1 MWTIRLRHP
10 GVKFASTTRDDSLNE
25 ALASND
31 LGRICRAVD
40 DAILQSG
47 RIVEIARAAKINR
60 TTLYRAFRLQG
71 GPGLDTMIRVLRA
84 LGFQLIVELQQALPI
99 SDLNHQSVKRRT
111 LPERDRQAIAIARRF
126 TTALRTG
133 NTSTLLKV
141 FAEALR
147 AQENVA
153 ALAKRTTT
161 SREHLYRVFSRNL
174 NPRFST
180 LLSYVNALGLRFAVR
195 RLSSR

>member
-1 MWTIRLRHP
+1 MKYEP
-10 GVKFASTTRDDSLNE
+10 TTRDDSLNE
-25 ALASND
+25 ALASNE
-31 LGRICRAVD
+31 LERICRAVD

-47 RIVEIARAAKINR
+47 RIVEIARAAQINR

-71 GPGLDTMIRVLRA
+71 GPGLDTMIKVLRA
-84 LGFQLIVELQQALPI
+84 LGFQLVVELPQAVPN
-99 SDLNHQSVKRRT
+99 SNSNHQLVKRST
-111 LPERDRQAIAIARRF
+111 LPKEDRQAIAIARRF
-126 TTALRTG
+126 TAALKTG
-133 NTSTLLKV
+133 NTSTLLEV
-141 FAEALR
+141 FADALR

-161 SREHLYRVFSRNL
+161 SRENLYRVFSRNL

>member
-1 MWTIRLRHP
+1 M
-10 GVKFASTTRDDSLNE
+10 KFASTTRDDSLNE

>member
-1 MWTIRLRHP
+1 
-10 GVKFASTTRDDSLNE
+10 VKFASTTRDDSLNAAFE
-25 ALASND
+25 SND

-47 RIVEIARAAKINR
+47 RIVGIARAAGINR

-71 GPGLDTMIRVLRA
+71 GPALDIMIRVLRA
-84 LGFQLIVELQQALPI
+84 LGFQLIVELQQEAPN
-99 SDLNHQSVKRRT
+99 SNTKHQSVKRSI
-111 LPERDRQAIAIARRF
+111 PERDRQAMIARRF
-126 TTALRTG
+126 TAALRTG
-133 NTSTLLKV
+133 NTSTLLEV
-141 FAEALR
+141 FTEALG
-147 AQENVA
+147 AQKNVA

-161 SREHLYRVFSRNL
+161 SREHLYRVFSLHL

>member
-1 MWTIRLRHP
+1 
-10 GVKFASTTRDDSLNE
+10 VKFASSTRDDSLNE
-25 ALASND
+25 AFASND
-31 LGRICRAVD
+31 LGRICHAVD

-47 RIVEIARAAKINR
+47 RIVGIARAAGINR

-71 GPGLDTMIRVLRA
+71 GPALDIMIRVLRA
-84 LGFQLIVELQQALPI
+84 LGFQLIVELQQESPN
-99 SDLNHQSVKRRT
+99 SNPKHQSVKRSI
-111 LPERDRQAIAIARRF
+111 LSERDRQAMIARRF
-126 TTALRTG
+126 TAALRTG
-133 NTSTLLKV
+133 NTSTLLEV
-141 FAEALR
+141 FTEALG
-147 AQENVA
+147 AQKNVA

-161 SREHLYRVFSRNL
+161 SREHLYRVFSLHL